1 MPQNSADPD
10 CLSELLASSTEW
22 DAEEIRQAAADI
34 EIEAPEDADWEP
46 LDEDWEDTPA
56 YQDY

>member
-10 CLSELLASSTEW
+10 DLSELLAAGT
-22 DAEEIRQAAADI
+22 DRGAEEIRQAAADI
-34 EIEAPEDADWEP
+34 EIEAPEDTDWKP
-46 LDEDWEDTPA
+46 LDEEWEDNPA